1 MGATKTIHSKLG
13 GHPLGRSQTREPA
26 RSFATPLQK
35 LFLVFLI
42 LYALTGVSAR
52 AAQVKP
58 ETVAAFEHYIG
69 LTEARMDE
77 DIRLDQFLVMDRLPD
92 LQRKEAYDQLQ
103 QGQVYIQELHTQE
116 GHHSIHIPS
125 GLIHHWV
132 GVIFIPKATLSET
145 NAVLNDYAD
154 EPEIYKPDIRRAKLI
169 EQNGN
174 KSRIC
179 LQFYNKSIV
188 TVVLNDYSDVVETQ
202 LGSTRMQSASRST
215 RIAEVENPGGP
226 DEHER
231 AEGDDHGYMWRLYSY
246 WRIEEKDG
254 GVYVQNESITLSRT
268 VPVLLAWLINP
279 LVKSIPHDVLVHTL
293 TNTRNAVTKTLG
305 PPEPEG
311 LSEGG
316 PASRQPNQ
324 KSAIPH

>member
-1 MGATKTIHSKLG
+1 VGRAKTILSRLS
-13 GHPLGRSQTREPA
+13 GHPLKRSQTHKHA
-26 RSFATPLQK
+26 RRFATPLQK
-35 LFLVFLI
+35 LFLVSLI

-77 DIRLDQFLVMDRLPD
+77 DIHLDQFLVMDRLPA
-92 LQRKEAYDQLQ
+92 LRRKEAYDQLR
-103 QGQVYIQELHTQE
+103 QGQVYIEELHTQE
-116 GHHSIHIPS
+116 DHHSVHVPS

-145 NAVLNDYAD
+145 NAVLNDYAH
-154 EPEIYKPDIRRAKLI
+154 EPEIYKPDIRRAKI
-169 EQNGN
+169 IKQNGN
-174 KSRIC
+174 ESRIC

-188 TVVLNDYSDVVETQ
+188 TVVLNDYSDVVVTQ

-215 RIAEVENPGGP
+215 RIAEVKNPGGP
-226 DEHER
+226 DEQER
-231 AEGDDHGYMWRLYSY
+231 ADSDDHGYMWRLYSY

-254 GVYVQNESITLSRT
+254 GVYIQNESITLSRT

-279 LVKSIPHDVLVHTL
+279 LVKSIPHDVLVRTL
-293 TNTRNAVTKTLG
+293 TNTRNAVTKTLA
-305 PPEPEG
+305 PPEPER

-316 PASRQPNQ
+316 LASKQPNQ
-324 KSAIPH
+324 NSPIPH